1 MKTLE
6 INSNYGGVFGLNT
19 AKGQQMIYKGGDTW
33 TMREGDR
40 EKTIESPDTTK
51 KALAYIN
58 QPTIHMGR

>member
-6 INSNYGGVFGLNT
+6 IGSNYGSIFGLNT
-19 AKGQQMIYKGGDTW
+19 AKGQQMIYGGGDRW
-33 TMREGDR
+33 TMKEGER

-58 QPTIHMGR
+58 QPTINMG